1 MSIFEKNAFSRK
13 FQNFLNYRLACFAK
27 NGEKLFFTIWTKE
40 IQWLWNKWHPKF
52 LLPMLIH
59 CEDISFLKISRDVC
73 N

>member
-1 MSIFEKNAFSRK
+1 MLMHCEDVSFSKISRELCNVEKPEYPHS
-13 FQNFLNYRLACFAK
+13 
-27 NGEKLFFTIWTKE
+27 KE

-59 CEDISFLKISRDVC
+59 CEDISVLKISRDVC